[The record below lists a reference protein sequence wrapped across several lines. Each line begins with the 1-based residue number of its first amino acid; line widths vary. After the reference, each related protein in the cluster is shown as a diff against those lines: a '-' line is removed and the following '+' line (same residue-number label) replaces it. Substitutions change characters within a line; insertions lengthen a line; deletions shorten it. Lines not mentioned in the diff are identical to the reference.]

1 MELIAEYIKKITRYD
16 PYLDL
21 PVLSHIIE
29 IIDLESKEVIL
40 RDFIKEYNCET
51 PITSNYSAL
60 SYSSYSYGLLTPKIQ
75 ITLLNPVNN
84 ISNLLSTKDI
94 IVKIIKNQVFDKEVF
109 TIEGDIKY
117 ISENRKI
124 TIQIK
129 RVRSFR

>member
-51 PITSNYSAL
+51 PITSNYSAR
-60 SYSSYSYGLLTPKIQ
+60 SYSSYSCGLLTPIIQ

-94 IVKIIKNQVFDKEVF
+94 IVKIIKNQIFDKEIF

-124 TIQIK
+124 TIQTK

>member
-51 PITSNYSAL
+51 PITSNYSAH
-60 SYSSYSYGLLTPKIQ
+60 SYSSYSCGLLTPIIQ
-75 ITLLNPVNN
+75 ITLLHPVNN
-84 ISNLLSTKDI
+84 ISNLLSSKDI
-94 IVKIIKNQVFDKEVF
+94 IVKIIKNQIFDKEVF
-109 TIEGDIKY
+109 AIEGDIKY

-124 TIQIK
+124 TIQTK